1 MKEESKKAQGAVAA
15 EIMEEVAKIRQVRQE
30 KQYLKTRGVDDQA
43 TPLNKKRIEI
53 TA

>member
-1 MKEESKKAQGAVAA
+1 L
-15 EIMEEVAKIRQVRQE
+15 E

-53 TA
+53 SA